1 MRKPR
6 PRKAPHRKPPNRKPY
21 VRWSPEVA
29 DGVCEGLAMG
39 IPLRH
44 LGACPDLPSA
54 QQVRAWMRTKPGF
67 AERVRAARRE
77 GGIDRPGTRGRYD
90 EATVD
95 AVTER
100 LARGE
105 PLYVIAQ
112 DPALPCLMTLYN
124 WLHRRPGFAR
134 DIVLAR
140 QVQAETAADA
150 GWELALSATPRT
162 ARDMDRLLRGIR
174 ARAESKLPRKAW

>member
-6 PRKAPHRKPPNRKPY
+6 PRKAPHRKPY
-21 VRWSPEVA
+21 VRWSEDVA
-29 DGVCEGLAMG
+29 DAVCEGLSLG

-77 GGIDRPGTRGRYD
+77 GGVERPGPRGRYD

-95 AVTER
+95 IVTER

-112 DPALPCLMTLYN
+112 DPALPCLMTFYN

-140 QVQAETAADA
+140 EVQAETAADA
-150 GWELALSATPRT
+150 AWDLALSATPRT
-162 ARDMDRLLRGIR
+162 ARDTDRLLRGIR
-174 ARAESKLPRKAW
+174 ARADSKLPRKDW